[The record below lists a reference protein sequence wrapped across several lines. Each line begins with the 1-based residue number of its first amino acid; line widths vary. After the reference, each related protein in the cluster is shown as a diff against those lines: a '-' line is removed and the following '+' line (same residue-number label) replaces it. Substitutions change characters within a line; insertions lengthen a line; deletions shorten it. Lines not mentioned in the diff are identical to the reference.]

1 MDTTTSAIKLKS
13 HIDKALKTFKQN
25 KEYCVKNRD
34 THDDRVAGLRKKVDK
49 SLQQSL
55 KNVYESFDQMEALRL
70 DISVSSMQLD
80 PFQFVQGMTFVG
92 DLGAT
97 SQSREA

>member
-49 SLQQSL
+49 SL
-55 KNVYESFDQMEALRL
+55 
-70 DISVSSMQLD
+70 
-80 PFQFVQGMTFVG
+80 
-92 DLGAT
+92 
-97 SQSREA
+97 